1 MRCPRSRL
9 RDAPDVCRVVCTPSE
24 TGLPRGSALDGAART
39 DPGGMAEADDDLGD
53 TQVADA
59 GLGDCWA
66 ITGGAGHVGLELGLW
81 LARRGVAVRA
91 LDLAPP
97 PPDGLDDG
105 IGFVPGDVTDAAAGA
120 ARLAARSTHALA
132 HALFPPASAC
142 ARGIDR

>member
-1 MRCPRSRL
+1 
-9 RDAPDVCRVVCTPSE
+9 
-24 TGLPRGSALDGAART
+24 
-39 DPGGMAEADDDLGD
+39 MAEADDDLGD